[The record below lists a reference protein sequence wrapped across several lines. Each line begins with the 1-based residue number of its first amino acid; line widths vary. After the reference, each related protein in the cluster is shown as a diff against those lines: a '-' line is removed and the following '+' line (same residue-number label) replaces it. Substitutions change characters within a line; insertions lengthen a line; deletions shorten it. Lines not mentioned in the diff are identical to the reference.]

1 MHIKVGVNKK
11 ANVSSYTNSVSHENI
26 KVKKKLNELNFRV
39 TKKAKQNVYTYLV
52 NIYFKTI

>member
-26 KVKKKLNELNFRV
+26 KVKKDGICIETNQSRNAIKCMLN
-39 TKKAKQNVYTYLV
+39 YLF
-52 NIYFKTI
+52 NIQ